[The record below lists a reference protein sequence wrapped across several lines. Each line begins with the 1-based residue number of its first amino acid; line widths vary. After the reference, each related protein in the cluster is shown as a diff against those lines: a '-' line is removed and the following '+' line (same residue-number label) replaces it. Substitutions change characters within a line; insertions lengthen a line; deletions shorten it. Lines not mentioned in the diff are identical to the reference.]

1 MWAVSCELEQVSEAQ
16 WHSGQELQM
25 QVGSQ
30 TVDKSN
36 KKIVVDD
43 CKGDVAH
50 EEEHGQHEVQSV
62 ALYHQRGVG
71 RLQVTAG
78 VTSQGSRVK
87 RAGVEAYLAGREK
100 VHVFSNTPATIENA
114 LPLISLVVCG
124 ALGLLLL
131 LLSISQLRLP

>member
-30 TVDKSN
+30 TFDKSN
-36 KKIVVDD
+36 KKIVFDD

-62 ALYHQRGVG
+62 ALYHQ
-71 RLQVTAG
+71 
-78 VTSQGSRVK
+78 
-87 RAGVEAYLAGREK
+87 
-100 VHVFSNTPATIENA
+100 
-114 LPLISLVVCG
+114 
-124 ALGLLLL
+124 
-131 LLSISQLRLP
+131 